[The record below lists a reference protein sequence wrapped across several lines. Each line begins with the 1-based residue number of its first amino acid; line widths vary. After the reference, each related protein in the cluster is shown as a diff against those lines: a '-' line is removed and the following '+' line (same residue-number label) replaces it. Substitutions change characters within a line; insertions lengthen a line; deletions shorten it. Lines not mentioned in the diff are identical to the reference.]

1 MGINEND
8 GWLLQSFCPSLVFYT
23 LGFLS
28 WPFWRLF
35 DLSFSTLLD
44 FTLLHMSTIHS
55 GGSNSK
61 ESACSAEGLVWSLSW
76 EDPLVK
82 GMDTNSSILA
92 WRIPWTEEP
101 GGLEPLGSLW
111 VRLDGSDLAHTH
123 ARSVYRFQCYS
134 FNSSHLLFPPAVS
147 TRFFSMSVSLLPVC
161 TFKFNFIWLP
171 CVLDGAWG
179 IFDLRCRMW
188 ATRELF

>member
-101 GGLEPLGSLW
+101 GGLESLGLQRVGHNW
-111 VRLDGSDLAHTH
+111 ATKHTH
-123 ARSVYRFQCYS
+123 MHNYALGHSY
-134 FNSSHLLFPPAVS
+134 
-147 TRFFSMSVSLLPVC
+147 FFCCLIK
-161 TFKFNFIWLP
+161 T
-171 CVLDGAWG
+171 
-179 IFDLRCRMW
+179 
-188 ATRELF
+188 